1 MVLVGLLVCFG
12 GSLFVSSGYFT
23 LRNGERIPPKGWFR
37 FANELIRRQRYS
49 NPNPRWPASP
59 LPPPS
64 VAIPFGLV
72 FIAAG
77 VSVLLDAAFG
87 SQR

>member
-1 MVLVGLLVCFG
+1 MVLVALMLGFA
-12 GSLFVSSGYFT
+12 GSLFASSGYYR

-37 FANELIRRQRYS
+37 FANEMLRRQRYS

-59 LPPPS
+59 LPPTS
-64 VAIPFGLV
+64 VAIAFGLV

-77 VSVLLDAAFG
+77 VFVLLDAAF
-87 SQR
+87 S